1 MVPSKQSHGLTTGS
15 TAVATTIALILALL
29 VGGCAIPEEGF
40 DGSLE
45 GDYYIN
51 GVDPQG
57 VEYSGLLSITPTD
70 LPNTYDM
77 QWIITGSVQRGS
89 GRVEG
94 SRLTA
99 EWDAIEGFDT
109 ASFGTA
115 TYTITSAGELIGER
129 TVSGEAAAGTEEAFP
144 VRNG

>member
-1 MVPSKQSHGLTTGS
+1 MVLSKKSHGLTTGS
-15 TAVATTIALILALL
+15 TAVATTIALIFALL
-29 VGGCAIPEEGF
+29 VGACAIPEEGF

-51 GVDPQG
+51 GIDPQG
-57 VEYSGLLSITPTD
+57 VEYSGLLSITATD
-70 LPNTYDM
+70 RPDTYDM

-94 SRLTA
+94 SRLIA
-99 EWDAIEGFDT
+99 DWDAIEGYDT

-115 TYTITSAGELIGER
+115 SYTIMDEGELIGER

>member
-1 MVPSKQSHGLTTGS
+1 MVLSTKSHGLTTGS
-15 TAVATTIALILALL
+15 TAVATTIALILAFL
-29 VGGCAIPEEGF
+29 VGACAIPEEGF

-51 GVDPQG
+51 GIDPQG
-57 VEYSGLLSITPTD
+57 VEYSGLLTVARTD
-70 LPNTYDM
+70 QPDTYDM

-94 SRLTA
+94 SRLIA
-99 EWDAIEGFDT
+99 NWDAIEGYDI

-115 TYTITSAGELIGER
+115 SYTITDEGELIGER
-129 TVSGEAAAGTEEAFP
+129 TVSGQDGSGTEEAFP
-144 VRNG
+144 VR

>member
-1 MVPSKQSHGLTTGS
+1 MVLTKQSQGLTRAKLGAAMT
-15 TAVATTIALILALL
+15 LALL
-29 VGGCAIPEEGF
+29 LALVISACAIPEEAF

-51 GVDPQG
+51 GVDPEG
-57 VEYSGLLSITPTD
+57 VEYSGLLTITLADRPD
-70 LPNTYDM
+70 TYEL
-77 QWIITGSVQRGS
+77 QWIVTGSVQRGF

-99 EWDAIEGFDT
+99 DWDAIEGYDT

-115 TYTITSAGELIGER
+115 SYEITDEGELIGER
-129 TVSGEAAAGTEEAFP
+129 TVAGQNGAGTEEAFL
-144 VRNG
+144 VR